1 MLLLHYR
8 LGELEME
15 NSNKLLDVW
24 SSLSYIHSNIN
35 DKLEHALQHHY
46 GLSLKEFYVLYF
58 ISGSEDKKMRL
69 QHVQEMV
76 DLSQSAVSRLVARM
90 EADNCRALQRSVCED
105 DRRGIYTQI
114 TEIGEKKLEGAT
126 KVFHEV
132 LSAELG
138 KNNVKS
144 ELQSLMQ
151 RL

>member
-105 DRRGIYTQI
+105 DRRGSI
-114 TEIGEKKLEGAT
+114 LR
-126 KVFHEV
+126 
-132 LSAELG
+132 SPRLG
-138 KNNVKS
+138 RRS
-144 ELQSLMQ
+144 WREQQ
-151 RL
+151 RYFTRCCQLN